1 MSAVCWLRR
10 QCLWNVKISWLFI
23 CCLDLILWIPLHPLI
38 LLQALC
44 ILHHKV
50 ERNIWVLV
58 WTSVM
63 NPSNILFPSKVIFN
77 FIAVCLCI
85 LPNNCLDRIPTGKN
99 DSEGSVSLEETID
112 LGDVPSRRWLSRA
125 SLLCH
130 AGGLSAEGGWM
141 GFLSWVRGLL
151 FFFKFIYYQQILCHQ
166 WVSLSLPAHTMFTPL
181 RQPSQ
186 WLPSHPPVRVTS
198 QTGSGTQAQSKTI
211 SSRICFKVGNF
222 HIKMWVYGIADGFP
236 PERGKRCVKTFSWQ
250 IRRTWQ
256 AGASSPQ
263 GRRLCFPTWKDADAG
278 PGCFV
283 AWFAATALAQALALS
298 LRSKYF

>member
-1 MSAVCWLRR
+1 
-10 QCLWNVKISWLFI
+10 
-23 CCLDLILWIPLHPLI
+23 
-38 LLQALC
+38 
-44 ILHHKV
+44 
-50 ERNIWVLV
+50 
-58 WTSVM
+58 M

-125 SLLCH
+125 SLPCH

-141 GFLSWVRGLL
+141 GFLPRVPGFFL
-151 FFFKFIYYQQILCHQ
+151 FFISYQQIFCHQ
-166 WVSLSLPAHTMFTPL
+166 WIFLSLPAHTVFTPL
-181 RQPSQ
+181 RQTSL
-186 WLPSHPPVRVTS
+186 WLLSHPPVRATS

-236 PERGKRCVKTFSWQ
+236 PERGKRRVKTFSWQ

-256 AGASSPQ
+256 AGAPSPRSSW
-263 GRRLCFPTWKDADAG
+263 LCFPT
-278 PGCFV
+278 
-283 AWFAATALAQALALS
+283 
-298 LRSKYF
+298 

>member
-141 GFLSWVRGLL
+141 GFLSWVWGLL
-151 FFFKFIYYQQILCHQ
+151 FFLIYLLSTNFVPP
-166 WVSLSLPAHTMFTPL
+166 VSLSLFTCSHHVH
-181 RQPSQ
+181 PSEANE
-186 WLPSHPPVRVTS
+186 PVASKPPTCQGDFTDGVWD
-198 QTGSGTQAQSKTI
+198 TGTVENHFFKNLFQSWKFSYKNVGVWNRWWI
-211 SSRICFKVGNF
+211 SPWAWK
-222 HIKMWVYGIADGFP
+222 A
-236 PERGKRCVKTFSWQ
+236 
-250 IRRTWQ
+250 
-256 AGASSPQ
+256 
-263 GRRLCFPTWKDADAG
+263 LCEDFLLTN
-278 PGCFV
+278 
-283 AWFAATALAQALALS
+283 
-298 LRSKYF
+298 